1 VNKWKDRRWVLAI
14 SCIGVI
20 LTVAF
25 YLWMSWRT
33 LGLGFPLD
41 DAWIHQSYARN
52 LVQRGEWA
60 FLPGQP
66 SAGSTS
72 PLWAVLISI
81 GHALGIDPKL
91 WTYTLGAGCL
101 LLLATLGSRW
111 MIQRDPSSRTWAWF
125 AAALIAVEWHLA
137 WAAVSGME
145 VLVIGLAAIIVLDML
160 EKRSATWSIGVV
172 IGVGVWLRPEALLL
186 TLPVVWV
193 LLLEERQRPRRL
205 IGKVAGLLVGM
216 GSLIIPYLCFN
227 RVISGEWWPTT
238 FYAKQAEYAI
248 LRQEPLLLRILEQFG
263 APLIGALA
271 LLLPGMVLGAVNAL
285 RRREWVKLAPHIWVG
300 AHLGAYAWRLPLTYQ
315 HARYAIP
322 VVPVM
327 MVLGVQGLLGWI
339 RLRAREPVRR
349 VVSRAWLISIVIVTG
364 GFWFLGA
371 RAYGQDVAI
380 IESEMV
386 ASAHWISENTEMDA
400 IVAAH
405 DIGALGYFG
414 DRDVLDLAGLVDA
427 EVIPILRDEEALAE
441 WLDTRQ
447 ADYLM
452 TFPGWYPQL
461 TSRAEQ
467 VFSTEAPFSPAAGME
482 NMTVFSWR

>member
-1 VNKWKDRRWVLAI
+1 MNTWKDRRWTLVI
-14 SCIGVI
+14 SCVAVI
-20 LTVAF
+20 LTVSF

-33 LGLGFPLD
+33 LDLGFPLD

-52 LVQRGEWA
+52 LVQGGEWA
-60 FLPGQP
+60 FLPGHP

-72 PLWAVLISI
+72 PLWAVLVAI
-81 GHALGIDPKL
+81 GHAVGFDPKL
-91 WTYTLGAGCL
+91 WAYTLGAGSL
-101 LLLATLGSRW
+101 FLLATLGSRW
-111 MIQRDPSSRTWAWF
+111 LIQREPSNSWAWF

-145 VLVIGLAAIIVLDML
+145 VLAIGLAAIIVLKML
-160 EKRSATWSIGVV
+160 DQKSKSLRIGVV
-172 IGVGVWLRPEALLL
+172 IGVGVWIRPEALLL
-186 TLPVVWV
+186 TLPVVWA
-193 LLLEERQRPRRL
+193 LFIDERKRPGKL
-205 IGKVAGLLVGM
+205 IAKLAGLLAGM
-216 GSLIIPYLCFN
+216 GSLIIPYLWFN
-227 RVISGEWWPTT
+227 RAISGEWWPTT

-248 LRQEPLLLRILEQFG
+248 LRQSPLLTRLVEQFG

-271 LLLPGMVLGAVNAL
+271 LLLPGVVLGTVEAL
-285 RRREWVKLAPHIWVG
+285 RKREWVKLAPHIWVS

-322 VVPVM
+322 VVPVL
-327 MVLGVQGLLGWI
+327 MVLGVQGMMGWI
-339 RLRAREPVRR
+339 NLRAREPARR
-349 VVSRAWLISIVIVTG
+349 VLSRAWLISLIIIAG

-386 ASAHWISENTEMDA
+386 ASARWISENTEIDS

-414 DRDVLDLAGLVDA
+414 DREVLDLAGLVDA
-427 EVIPILRDEEALAE
+427 EVIPILRDEAVLAE
-441 WLDTRQ
+441 WLDERQ

-452 TFPGWYPQL
+452 TFPGWYPEL

-467 VFSTEAPFSPAAGME
+467 VFSTDAPFSPAAGME
-482 NMTVFSWR
+482 NMAVFSWR

>member
-1 VNKWKDRRWVLAI
+1 
-14 SCIGVI
+14 
-20 LTVAF
+20 
-25 YLWMSWRT
+25 MSART

-72 PLWAVLISI
+72 PLWAVLIAI
-81 GHALGIDPKL
+81 GHALGLDPRL
-91 WTYTLGAGCL
+91 WAYALGGGCL
-101 LLLATLGSRW
+101 FLLAVMGSRW
-111 MIQRDPSSRTWAWF
+111 LLQRDSNSGTWAWF
-125 AAALIAVEWHLA
+125 AGGLIAVEWHLA

-145 VLVIGLAAIIVLDML
+145 VLAIGITAIIVLNML
-160 EKRSATWSIGVV
+160 DRRSTSLSMGVV
-172 IGVGVWLRPEALLL
+172 IGVGVWVRPEALLL

-193 LLLEERQRPRRL
+193 LVIEERTRPRRL
-205 IGKVAGLLVGM
+205 LGKLAGLLVGM
-216 GSLIIPYLCFN
+216 GALIIPYLWFN
-227 RVISGEWWPTT
+227 QAISGEWWPTT
-238 FYAKQAEYAI
+238 FYAKQAEYA
-248 LRQEPLLLRILEQFG
+248 LHRQAPLLSRILEQIG

-271 LLLPGMVLGAVNAL
+271 LLLPGLVIGAVNAL
-285 RRREWVKLAPHIWVG
+285 RRREWVKLAPHIWAS

-322 VVPVM
+322 VIPVM

-339 RLRAREPVRR
+339 RLRAAEPTRR
-349 VVSRAWLISIVIVTG
+349 VLSRAWLISIVIVAG
-364 GFWFLGA
+364 GFWLLGA

-386 ASAHWISENTEMDA
+386 ASAHWISDNTEMDA

-414 DRDVLDLAGLVDA
+414 DREVLDLAGLVDA
-427 EVIPILRDEEALAE
+427 EVIPFLRDEEALAE
-441 WLDTRQ
+441 WLDSRQ

-461 TSRAEQ
+461 TSEADQ
-467 VFSTEAPFSPAAGME
+467 VFSTDAPFSPAAGME
-482 NMTVFSWR
+482 NMAVFSWR